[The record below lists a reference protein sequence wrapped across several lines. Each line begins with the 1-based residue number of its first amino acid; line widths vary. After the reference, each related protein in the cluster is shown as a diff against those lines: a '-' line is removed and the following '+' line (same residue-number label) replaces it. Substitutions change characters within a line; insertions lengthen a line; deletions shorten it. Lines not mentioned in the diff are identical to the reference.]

1 LSDEGEAGTLDR
13 EQIASTSHRRNV
25 MKRLILAPLAA
36 LFALLAGTVAPAMAQ
51 NTYPFQQPRF
61 GLGYHTQLSPYLNM
75 LNPGDAAANYYG
87 RVLPEFQR
95 REDRKQIF
103 GSIQGITNL
112 LPRRPGVEE
121 DFDRPL
127 SSTGHA
133 TAFGYTGSYFGGPN
147 QGRTLSNPFGP
158 RQGGRNA
165 PQPAGSKPVR
175 PRR

>member
-1 LSDEGEAGTLDR
+1 
-13 EQIASTSHRRNV
+13 

-36 LFALLAGTVAPAMAQ
+36 LFGLLTVTVAPAAAQ

-95 REDRKQIF
+95 REDRKQIY

-112 LPRRPGVEE
+112 LPRRPGIMEGE
-121 DFDRPL
+121 FDAPMP
-127 SSTGHA
+127 STGHP

-147 QGRTLSNPFGP
+147 QARALSNPFGP
-158 RQGGRNA
+158 RAGGRNA
-165 PQPAGSKPVR
+165 PQPAGSKPVK